1 MSKITIQQ
9 IADLAGVNKATVSRV
24 INRSANISEKTR
36 EKVEAIMKEHN
47 YVPNSIARGLA
58 FNKTFTVGFYS
69 DYTDKRA
76 YANPFFYKVLQG
88 IEEIVYNN
96 DHMFLM
102 MSDHVN
108 KKSSSTFEN
117 VVSQHRVDG
126 LIIPNTLLTEQ
137 NYDLLTK
144 HNMPYVV
151 TGENMLPK
159 EGVPWV
165 DIDNVQAGQVL
176 TEHLIELGC
185 RNIMIYAGGEAVARD
200 KFLAD
205 RLKGYTE
212 MMKRNQLD
220 ISVIEHADVLKT
232 LNLAKKSEKSERTGI
247 TGTRPDALICC
258 THEQLFEILD
268 WERGNPM
275 LSELALATFDN
286 FPMSKYMTH
295 PVHFVDI
302 DLEMMG
308 KQAAQMLFSLMNKE
322 TDVPKS
328 ISIHTRIG
336 N

>member
-24 INRSANISEKTR
+24 INGNSNISEKTR
-36 EKVEAIMKEHN
+36 NKVEAIMKQHN

-108 KKSSSTFEN
+108 KTSRSTFEN

-137 NYDLLTK
+137 NYDLLIK

-165 DIDNVQAGQVL
+165 DIDNVQAGQIL

-185 RNIMIYAGGEAVARD
+185 RNIMIYAGGEAVERD

-205 RLKGYTE
+205 RLKGHMETMRRY
-212 MMKRNQLD
+212 QLD
-220 ISVIEHADVLKT
+220 VSVIPNADMLKT
-232 LNLAKKSEKSERTGI
+232 LKFSESPEKPEISVLSH
-247 TGTRPDALICC
+247 PDALICC

-322 TDVPKS
+322 ASVPKS

>member
-24 INRSANISEKTR
+24 INGNSKISEKTR
-36 EKVEAIMKEHN
+36 EKVEAIMKQQN

-108 KKSSSTFEN
+108 KKSKSTFEK

-126 LIIPNTLLTEQ
+126 LIIPNTLLTER
-137 NYDLLTK
+137 NYDLLVK
-144 HNMPYVV
+144 HKMPYVV

-159 EGVPWV
+159 GGVPWV
-165 DIDNVQAGQVL
+165 DIDNVQAGQIL

-185 RNIMIYAGGEAVARD
+185 RNIMIYAGGEAVKRD

-212 MMKRNQLD
+212 TMTRNQLD
-220 ISVIEHADVLKT
+220 ISVIQHGDVLKT
-232 LNLAKKSEKSERTGI
+232 FNFSEGSVKSEISGI
-247 TGTRPDALICC
+247 AHPDALICC

-286 FPMSKYMTH
+286 FPLSKYMTH

-308 KQAAQMLFSLMNKE
+308 KQAAKMLFSLMNKE
-322 TDVPKS
+322 PSVPKS
-328 ISIHTRIG
+328 ISIQTRIG

>member
-1 MSKITIQQ
+1 MSKVTIQQ

-24 INRSANISEKTR
+24 INGNRNISEKTR
-36 EKVEAIMKEHN
+36 EKVEAIMKQHN

-76 YANPFFYKVLQG
+76 YANPYFYKVLQG
-88 IEEIVYNN
+88 IEEIVYDH

-108 KKSSSTFEN
+108 KKSRSTFEN
-117 VVSQHRVDG
+117 VISQHRVDG
-126 LIIPNTLLTEQ
+126 LIIPNTLLNER
-137 NYDLLTK
+137 NYELLVQHK
-144 HNMPYVV
+144 MPFVV

-159 EGVPWV
+159 EGISWV
-165 DIDNVQAGQVL
+165 DIDNVQAGQIL
-176 TEHLIELGC
+176 TEHLIGLGC
-185 RNIMIYAGGEAVARD
+185 RNIMIYAGGVAVERD

-205 RLKGYTE
+205 RLKGYKE
-212 MMKRNQLD
+212 VMRRNELD
-220 ISVIEHADVLKT
+220 ISIIQHADVLKT
-232 LNLAKKSEKSERTGI
+232 LNNSDGNENSDMAQ
-247 TGTRPDALICC
+247 PDALICC

-268 WERGNPM
+268 WERGNPL
-275 LSELALATFDN
+275 LSELSLATFDN

-308 KQAAQMLFSLMNKE
+308 KQAARMLFSLMNNE
-322 TDVPKS
+322 QDVPKS

-336 N
+336 D

>member
-1 MSKITIQQ
+1 MSKVTIQQ

-24 INRSANISEKTR
+24 INGNRNISEKTR
-36 EKVEAIMKEHN
+36 EKVEAIMKQHN

-76 YANPFFYKVLQG
+76 YANPYFYKVLQG
-88 IEEIVYNN
+88 IEEIVYDH

-102 MSDHVN
+102 MSDHGN
-108 KKSSSTFEN
+108 KKSRSTFEN

-126 LIIPNTLLTEQ
+126 LIIPNTLLNEQ
-137 NYDLLTK
+137 NYELLMQHK
-144 HNMPYVV
+144 MPFVV
-151 TGENMLPK
+151 TGENMLSK
-159 EGVPWV
+159 EGIPWV
-165 DIDNVQAGQVL
+165 DIDNVQAGQIL
-176 TEHLIELGC
+176 TEHLIGLGC
-185 RNIMIYAGGEAVARD
+185 RSIMIYAGGTAVERD

-212 MMKRNQLD
+212 TMRRNDLD
-220 ISVIEHADVLKT
+220 ISIIQHADILKT
-232 LNLAKKSEKSERTGI
+232 LTTDLSHNGSSST
-247 TGTRPDALICC
+247 TPPDALICC

-268 WERGNPM
+268 WERGNPL
-275 LSELALATFDN
+275 LSELSLATFDN

-308 KQAAQMLFSLMNKE
+308 KQAARMLFSLMNHE
-322 TDVPKS
+322 QDIPKS

-336 N
+336 D